1 MASKDREVIS
11 DFIYFILFLGQ
22 QLLERGACGE
32 KAARRKYF

>member
-11 DFIYFILFLGQ
+11 DFISRQ
-22 QLLERGACGE
+22 HLLESGACGE